1 MNSARTCRS
10 YPGAPNDEVLGSDEM
25 LARLYRS
32 GEDGVR
38 DIIAALSPLQ
48 RAHLAMFCY
57 RKSHLHRIGLA
68 IAASCDKAILL
79 QAFGTALGRILH
91 AQSREYSLGLGRVPA
106 GSKPKVTLAT
116 GPISRTF
123 ADFDA
128 RDDDERLS
136 ADNPGVIYTFDASR
150 SERGELAEVD

>member
-1 MNSARTCRS
+1 MKSVRS
-10 YPGAPNDEVLGSDEM
+10 RLSYSGAPSDEVVGSDEM
-25 LARLYRS
+25 LARLYRN
-32 GEDGVR
+32 GEEGVR

-68 IAASCDKAILL
+68 IAASCDKTILL

-128 RDDDERLS
+128 KDDGAHLS
-136 ADNPGVIYTFDASR
+136 AYNPAAIYTFDPDR